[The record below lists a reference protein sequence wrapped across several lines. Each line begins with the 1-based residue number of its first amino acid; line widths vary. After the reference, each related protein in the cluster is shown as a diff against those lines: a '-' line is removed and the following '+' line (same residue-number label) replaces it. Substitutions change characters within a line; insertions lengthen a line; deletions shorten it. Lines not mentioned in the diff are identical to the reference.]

1 MREEADRVLTMSTL
15 RKRWWSGLGSSDW
28 REVSLSWVR
37 EQPITVWPRLANSWA
52 RARPNPLLTPVIST
66 VRDTLFPIPLNG
78 VVAAIV
84 VIVISL
90 PLELSISL
98 AILFLFCLR
107 FCGLLYDAV
116 SGFVRVHVV
125 DRLIL
130 VIFFFLKYGEY
141 QVGTAK
147 TRSVSGCR
155 CIRIQICIGILR
167 FGFATT
173 FVLFIA
179 DLNIND
185 ICTDFGWIFKIF
197 GYAHLKYFFVNL

>member
-37 EQPITVWPRLANSWA
+37 EQPITVWPRLAISWA

-130 VIFFFLKYGEY
+130 VNFFFLNT
-141 QVGTAK
+141 VS
-147 TRSVSGCR
+147 TRSERLKPDLYPDVGVSRSGSGSVL
-155 CIRIQICIGILR
+155 IFYDLDLQLHSYYLLQI
-167 FGFATT
+167 
-173 FVLFIA
+173 
-179 DLNIND
+179 
-185 ICTDFGWIFKIF
+185 WI
-197 GYAHLKYFFVNL
+197 